1 MTIRYSAALP
11 SVRNYVP
18 KGVANGRGRLPVV
31 RAANDN
37 PRDVRNDPVLR
48 AALRHFATHGLGAAA
63 DARNRALT
71 AARAG
76 DHDAYCWWLGLCA
89 KLDRRMAA
97 SLRDTAIAS

>member
-11 SVRNYVP
+11 SVRNYAP
-18 KGVANGRGRLPVV
+18 AGVANGRGRLPVV

-48 AALRHFATHGLGAAA
+48 AALRHFAAHGLGAAA
-63 DARNRALT
+63 DARNRALA
-71 AARAG
+71 AARVG
-76 DHDAYCWWLGLCA
+76 DHAAYCWWLGLCA

-97 SLRDTAIAS
+97 SLRNTAIAS